1 MAVDYEKDAFRWD
14 MDTKGL
20 YAEYTFNF

>member
-20 YAEYTFNF
+20 YAGYTFRF